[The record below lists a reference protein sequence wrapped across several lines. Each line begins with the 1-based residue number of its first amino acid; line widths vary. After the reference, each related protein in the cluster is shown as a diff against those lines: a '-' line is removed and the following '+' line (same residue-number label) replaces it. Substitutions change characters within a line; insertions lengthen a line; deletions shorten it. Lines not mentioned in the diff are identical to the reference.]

1 MMPLVQAEISEGP
14 TWLEAREELAFVDI
28 EGKAVHVWSPRDGS
42 SWKLDVPGRPG
53 TLTPTCQ
60 PHLLLIAIE
69 QAIFWLDL
77 DRREVNL
84 SCTPPPP
91 PPPHPPG
98 VHMWGDQ
105 KTRFAQ
111 QRPQTGIF
119 KRKMEI
125 D

>member
-1 MMPLVQAEISEGP
+1 MPRVQAEISEGP

-84 SCTPPPP
+84 SCPPPP
-91 PPPHPPG
+91 PPPG
-98 VHMWGDQ
+98 GARV
-105 KTRFAQ
+105 R
-111 QRPQTGIF
+111 RP
-119 KRKMEI
+119 KRRKKPDVRNKGPRQALSKEK
-125 D
+125 